1 MCVFIF
7 SCLLD
12 SCEAETKSFL
22 ACKEQWKTEIE
33 EKLEKLKMMERDLSN
48 KEKELLE
55 VREREGG
62 EDIRGEKNRLSFS
75 LSTEVCP

>member
-62 EDIRGEKNRLSFS
+62 EDIRGKKNRLSFS